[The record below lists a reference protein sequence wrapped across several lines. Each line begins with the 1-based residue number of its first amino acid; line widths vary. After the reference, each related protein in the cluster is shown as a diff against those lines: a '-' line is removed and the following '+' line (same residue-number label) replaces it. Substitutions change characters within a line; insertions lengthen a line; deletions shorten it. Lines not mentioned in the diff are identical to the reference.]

1 MSLRPF
7 FVCYNNFAR
16 IREEFM
22 KIEALIEQLLT
33 HEFIWDN
40 STDEIK
46 DNLATQ
52 LDDTDDTT
60 YFYVGIVK
68 FVKDYYKTEI
78 KNKWHLKGIFELGF
92 PINFIIDKTK
102 DIKTNL
108 IKASL
113 RNEPLYLY
121 IFSRNPVDEIL
132 LGFNNSDVYAFKSI
146 KDSIEEEDPLR
157 IKSDLSSETY
167 YENII
172 NFYETGKL
180 PEKTQRNLLEGEV
193 DFEFSKIPASKFEL
207 KYLECLYRYKQG
219 VIEEFGLPEKT
230 EKLCKLSNLVQILEY
245 QDEIIATM
253 NDIIVNY
260 YYLDGMTWSLRRL
273 LSIPQENKKI
283 EFVSL
288 IHSFSVDP
296 YYLCVFLES
305 QFAEDYCLRNFD
317 TCYENIDDVPLSDIQ
332 IFIPE
337 KIDASYYKKKYEM
350 ERSEKMAIQKSIEEN
365 SNNSFYNKEARDII
379 LKDLKELHS
388 CFNNKLYKASIILA
402 GSILEA
408 FLIDWLSEIK
418 KEDFFAKDYMIFD
431 KYRNKERRADL
442 KDYIDEI
449 QELKKPSWF
458 DAGKKATAIR
468 KKRNLVHAKLY
479 INDSDI
485 SKETCTEVIN
495 YLEYV
500 INTRWKIN

>member
-1 MSLRPF
+1 
-7 FVCYNNFAR
+7 
-16 IREEFM
+16 M
-22 KIEALIEQLLT
+22 KIETLIEQLLT
-33 HEFIWDN
+33 HEYIWDE

-52 LDDTDDTT
+52 LDNTDDTT
-60 YFYVGIVK
+60 YFYVGITK
-68 FVKDYYKTEI
+68 FVEDYYKAET
-78 KNKWHLKGIFELGF
+78 KDKWKLKGIFELGF
-92 PINFIIDKTK
+92 PINFMLDKTK
-102 DIKTNL
+102 DLKTNL

-121 IFSRNPVDEIL
+121 IFSRNPNDEIL
-132 LGFNNSDVYAFKSI
+132 FGFNNSDVYAFKFI

-157 IKSDLSSETY
+157 IKSDLSSTTY

-193 DFEFSKIPASKFEL
+193 DFEFSKIPANRFEL
-207 KYLECLYRYKQG
+207 KYLKCLYRYKQS
-219 VIEEFGLPEKT
+219 VIEEFGLPQKN
-230 EKLCKLSNLVQILEY
+230 EKLCKLSNIAQILEY
-245 QDEIIATM
+245 PDEIITQIH
-253 NDIIVNY
+253 DIVINY
-260 YYLDGMTWSLRRL
+260 YYLDGINWGLRRL
-273 LSIPQENKKI
+273 LNVSQEPTKI
-283 EFVSL
+283 EYLTL
-288 IHSFSVDP
+288 IHSFTVNS
-296 YYLCVFLES
+296 YYLCIFLES
-305 QFAEDYCLRNFD
+305 QFAEDFCLRNFD
-317 TCYENIDDVPLSDIQ
+317 TCYENIDDVPLSDLL

-337 KIDASYYKKKYEM
+337 SIDVSYYKMKYEM
-350 ERSEKMAIQKSIEEN
+350 ERFEKMNIQKKIEN
-365 SNNSFYNKEARDII
+365 SSNSRFYNNEARDII

-388 CFNNKLYKASIILA
+388 CFNNKLYKAAIILA

-408 FLIDWLSEIK
+408 FLIDWLSEMK
-418 KEDFFAKDYMIFD
+418 KDDFFVKDYMIYD

-442 KDYIDEI
+442 RDYIDEI
-449 QELKKPSWF
+449 QDLKKPSWF
-458 DAGKKATAIR
+458 DAAKKATEIR

-500 INTRWKIN
+500 VNTRWKIK